1 MEKNTES
8 GCKKSAFKNASVFDN
23 RELYLSYGEKQGES
37 GNFFLLKETCVQK
50 KSGFNER
57 NIFQLKETFQLEE
70 TCFQPKETCFQ
81 PKETSFKQKETSFQ
95 MKETSFQVNE
105 TCFQQMDIS
114 FKLNETCF
122 QAEIQLK
129 EI

>member
-1 MEKNTES
+1 M
-8 GCKKSAFKNASVFDN
+8 CKKSAFKNASVFDN

-70 TCFQPKETCFQ
+70 TCFQPKET
-81 PKETSFKQKETSFQ
+81 SFKQKETSFQ

-122 QAEIQLK
+122 HAEIQLK
-129 EI
+129 QI